1 VCAYRRTPVACD
13 VDRQAWK
20 AGLLSFTDHERPKSP
35 RGPAVFIVRSG
46 RSVDAPSVLPEG
58 FRYHHGLITADEEE
72 ALAGELAAL
81 PFKPF
86 DFHDYQASRQVVGF
100 GLRYDYDRRA
110 VVEAAPGE
118 PCGQAQRPPADKAGY
133 LKRDAPS
140 AANPP
145 DSGRGGNRPPD
156 RAEIKKLVGLNP
168 VAGMPPTLSRH
179 CSLRLQQGR
188 RAMGQGASTTIPQA
202 RGAPPSEIPL
212 SRGYAKVLLAAEMS
226 REIWR
231 CPLTRRL
238 EPLARPLRVER
249 RLGEGSKERA
259 SSRAAARRTQRKRRR
274 QRETSARRLRR
285 WPRPIVLAR

>member
-156 RAEIKKLVGLNP
+156 RAEIKKLVALNP

-188 RAMGQGASTTIPQA
+188 RDGPGCFNHHSASAWSPSFRNSVVAWIRQGSPGGRNVARDLAMPAD
-202 RGAPPSEIPL
+202 AP
-212 SRGYAKVLLAAEMS
+212 
-226 REIWR
+226 
-231 CPLTRRL
+231 T
-238 EPLARPLRVER
+238 
-249 RLGEGSKERA
+249 
-259 SSRAAARRTQRKRRR
+259 
-274 QRETSARRLRR
+274 
-285 WPRPIVLAR
+285 